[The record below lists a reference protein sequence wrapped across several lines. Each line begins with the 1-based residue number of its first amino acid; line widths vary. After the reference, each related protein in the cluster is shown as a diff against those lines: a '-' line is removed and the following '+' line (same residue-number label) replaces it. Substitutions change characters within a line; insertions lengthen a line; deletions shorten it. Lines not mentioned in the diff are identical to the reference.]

1 MRARIILGA
10 EAAYAAISSGGVQLD
25 VRLAPG
31 RAAAHSLRQT
41 ADEWRAQAARL
52 VRNAQL
58 AEDAA
63 DQLAED
69 DARGRR

>member
-10 EAAYAAISSGGVQLD
+10 EAAYAAISSGGVHLD
-25 VRLAPG
+25 VRLSPG
-31 RAAAHSLRQT
+31 RSAEHSLRLT
-41 ADEWRAQAARL
+41 ADEWRARAALL

-69 DARGRR
+69 EARGRK

>member
-10 EAAYAAISSGGVQLD
+10 EAAYAAISSGTVNLD
-25 VRLAPG
+25 VRLVAG
-31 RAAAHSLRQT
+31 RSAAQSLRQT
-41 ADEWRAQAARL
+41 ADAWRAQAAQL
-52 VRNAQL
+52 MAHAVL

-69 DARGRR
+69 DARGRK